1 MTEQTDNLEDMP
13 EKKRLLSVG
22 EVCALCRISRKTL
35 FYYDRIGLLKP
46 SLRKG
51 SQNHKYYDSEALRR
65 LRQIIRYREAGI
77 SLKTIKS
84 LLNVDRDGR
93 LAILRAELENAKQ
106 RYTTDR
112 KQCEEIEEM
121 IREVCKVG

>member
-1 MTEQTDNLEDMP
+1 MTERTDILEDMP
-13 EKKRLLSVG
+13 EKERLLSVG

-51 SQNHKYYDSEALRR
+51 SQNHKYYNREALRR
-65 LRQIIRYREAGI
+65 LRRIIRYREAGI

-121 IREVCKVG
+121 IREVCKIG